1 MGCTAGRSN
10 SVHEPAPEVLHGQQK
25 PVDFVDFIDLRKS
38 KSMMAEDPQFRSMF
52 EGVGVPVLYQ
62 PHLGFGFGRSWTH
75 CI

>member
-1 MGCTAGRSN
+1 MGCAAGRVN
-10 SVHEPAPEVLHGQQK
+10 SVHEPAPQVLD
-25 PVDFVDFIDLRKS
+25 DFVDLRKS

-75 CI
+75 GV